1 MGEIIAILKSQN
13 NVCTDAFCNKPL
25 SHFVATVVF
34 GNITVEFCNKK
45 ADAFCNK
52 LSSHFVIIM
61 SHFVKK
67 SHNEPNMKP
76 KLLLTPKTRFPFV

>member
-52 LSSHFVIIM
+52 FSSHFVI
-61 SHFVKK
+61 KK
-67 SHNEPNMKP
+67 
-76 KLLLTPKTRFPFV
+76 LTRFVINFRRIL